1 LSVSPKLKLEPKS
14 RIPPSFNS
22 EPDSILIAGAATS
35 VNEKYCVPLVYIV
48 ALTGRLIKSPSLNTS
63 PAATEVN
70 AAILVEI
77 LLISIAVDG
86 SAGVSSITTV

>member
-1 LSVSPKLKLEPKS
+1 
-14 RIPPSFNS
+14 
-22 EPDSILIAGAATS
+22 
-35 VNEKYCVPLVYIV
+35 VYIV
-48 ALTGRLIKSPSLNTS
+48 ALIGRLIKSPSLNIL

-86 SAGVSSITTV
+86 SAGVSSITIV